1 MQATARRLSVV
12 STTSCARR
20 RLIRSIRLIQH
31 ATRQFMKTVFDRMV
45 SVGCLLLLA
54 AFVAAIVWTF
64 IAGWNH
70 SIWIGITLGLGL
82 LLGQYSS
89 YRLRRAVQAMIDSAF
104 LSRGLQSPTFTQ
116 AGSYGYPGYRLSFP
130 NKVAEQVAQSSGALS
145 AFKAN
150 IQDYHRD
157 DGSKSRPF
165 DVSLAVHTTYPNK
178 PPF

>member
-1 MQATARRLSVV
+1 MKSVLDRLVSAGCLVLSV
-12 STTSCARR
+12 
-20 RLIRSIRLIQH
+20 
-31 ATRQFMKTVFDRMV
+31 
-45 SVGCLLLLA
+45 
-54 AFVAAIVWTF
+54 AFIVANVWTF

-82 LLGQYSS
+82 LLGQYSG

-104 LSRGLQSPTFTQ
+104 VSRGLQSPTFTQ
-116 AGSYGYPGYRLSFP
+116 AGSYGYPGYQLLFAS
-130 NKVAEQVAQSSGALS
+130 KEAEQDALSSGALS
-145 AFKAN
+145 AFKAS

-165 DVSLAVHTTYPNK
+165 DVNMAVHTTYPNK

>member
-1 MQATARRLSVV
+1 
-12 STTSCARR
+12 
-20 RLIRSIRLIQH
+20 
-31 ATRQFMKTVFDRMV
+31 MKTVLDRMV
-45 SVGCLLLLA
+45 SKGCLVLLV

-64 IAGWNH
+64 IAGWSH
-70 SIWIGITLGLGL
+70 SIWIGVTFGLGL

-104 LSRGLQSPTFTQ
+104 VSRGLPSPTFTQ

-130 NKVAEQVAQSSGALS
+130 SKEAEQAALSSGALS
-145 AFKAN
+145 AFKAS
-150 IQDYHRD
+150 IQAYHRD
-157 DGSKSRPF
+157 DGSKRRPF